1 MLPIYY
7 LEIKDGDTFNFMSFV
22 DSPAT
27 EIEWAKFSSLE
38 RTVQL
43 AVQDEQIVSGVVLV
57 PDQKIYRKDDDG
69 REYYVAFNKETI
81 KKFAEL
87 VIKKSA
93 SVDLNHSENPVEG
106 VHLIEIFIKDSSKGI
121 NPNYVDVPDG
131 SLIASYKVD
140 NMDVWNKIKS
150 GDLNGFSIDAVFNY
164 SEEDQLRDIY
174 KMLKKLKNIK

>member
-7 LEIKDGDTFNFMSFV
+7 LEIKDGDTFKFMSFV

-27 EIEWAKFSSLE
+27 EVEWAKFSSLE

-69 REYYVAFNKETI
+69 RE
-81 KKFAEL
+81 
-87 VIKKSA
+87 
-93 SVDLNHSENPVEG
+93 
-106 VHLIEIFIKDSSKGI
+106 SSKGI

-140 NMDVWNKIKS
+140 NIDVWNKIKS